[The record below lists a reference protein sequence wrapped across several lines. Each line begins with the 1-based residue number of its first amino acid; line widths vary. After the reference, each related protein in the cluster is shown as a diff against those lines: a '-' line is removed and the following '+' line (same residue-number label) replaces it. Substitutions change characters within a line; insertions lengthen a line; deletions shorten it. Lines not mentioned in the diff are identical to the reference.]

1 MERGVYC
8 ARVLRRLVQ
17 AFIADN
23 TVLPINPY
31 GYWKSSMLCDQD
43 LAHELGLYL
52 QELGPKEITA
62 VKVVH
67 YLSREDVKERHG
79 ITKTVSER
87 TAQRWLDQM
96 GYRWKHQS
104 KGQYTDGHERPDV
117 VHHRDRVYIPRIS
130 KYKERIV
137 GYDNNGDEIALPSGA
152 VGHRLRVILW
162 FHDESI
168 FYAHDRRR
176 KCWYH
181 KDAPPKPYRKGEGA
195 SLMVSDFVSAEFG
208 FLRSPDGLESAQR
221 IFRPGK
227 NRDGYFTNADVLS
240 QAEAAA
246 AIVKKHWPDY
256 EHVFIFDNATT
267 HRKRTDDAL
276 SARNMPK
283 NPSKSNSNFMFET
296 IVLHP
301 VTKKPLVGPD
311 GRNVKQKIPVPDT
324 VNSKTGERQTMYF
337 PPDHPTHP
345 GLFKGMTE
353 ILVKRGWDHNFLTKS
368 VNAKGNATGLLRE
381 CPGFKCSDLSP
392 SSTCCIRRILFNEPD
407 FSSVKSLLEL
417 SMEKYEIE
425 VLFLPKFH
433 CELNPIEQCWGYAKH
448 IYRLNPKSSKEEALL
463 SNTLAA
469 LDSIPL
475 LSIRRFFNHTFRF
488 MDGYEHGLNG
498 RQAAWAARKYRGH
511 QVYPDKLMEEVA
523 KEGPK

>member
-1 MERGVYC
+1 MRTMLALYVNRNSQTYGHWGASSFQAAVSMERGVYC
-8 ARVLRRLVQ
+8 ARVLRRLVR

-43 LAHELGLYL
+43 LAHELGMYL

-62 VKVVH
+62 
-67 YLSREDVKERHG
+67 
-79 ITKTVSER
+79 
-87 TAQRWLDQM
+87 M
-96 GYRWKHQS
+96 GYRWKHEG

-117 VHHRDRVYIPRIS
+117 VYHCDRVYIPRIS
-130 KYKERIV
+130 KYKEHIV

-181 KDAPPKPYRKGEGA
+181 KDALPKPYRKGEGA
-195 SLMVSDFVSAEFG
+195 SLMVLDFVSAEFG
-208 FLRSPDGLESAQR
+208 FLCSPDGLESAQR

-267 HRKRTDDAL
+267 HRKRADDAL

-324 VNSKTGERQTMYF
+324 VNLKTGERQTMYF

-345 GLFKGMTE
+345 GLFKGTTE
-353 ILVKRGWDHNFLTKS
+353 ILVKRGWDRNFLTKS

-425 VLFLPKFH
+425 VLFLSKFH
-433 CELNPIEQCWGYAKH
+433 CELNPIEQCWGYAKR
-448 IYRLNPKSSKEEALL
+448 IYRFNPESSKEEALL

-469 LDSIPL
+469 LDSILL
-475 LSIRRFFNHTFRF
+475 LSIC
-488 MDGYEHGLNG
+488 

-511 QVYPDKLMEEVA
+511 RVYPDKLMEEVA